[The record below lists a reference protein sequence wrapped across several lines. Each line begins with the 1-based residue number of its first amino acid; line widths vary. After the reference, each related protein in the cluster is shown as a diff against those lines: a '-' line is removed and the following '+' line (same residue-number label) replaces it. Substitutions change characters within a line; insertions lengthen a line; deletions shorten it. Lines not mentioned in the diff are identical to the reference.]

1 MEHNPIVKY
10 QEFINKAI
18 LIDQTPLLTDLLD
31 RNILDQQG
39 QIFNQLEYK
48 GKLSDGD
55 FWGTDEIVKKRIEEA
70 TQAIDDL
77 TTEIENNS
85 IVDCRR
91 IGKAMEDQ
99 VADLRKLKE
108 MKARKRSIY
117 QWLLIPHWLGTEL
130 ISMGEVVFRAYGCSW
145 YGVTSLLEHHCSKD
159 AVLLELIEEIDKSDN
174 ILN

>member
-1 MEHNPIVKY
+1 MNVLKQY
-10 QEFINKAI
+10 QDFLNKAI
-18 LIDQTPLLTDLLD
+18 LIDQTHLLTDLLD
-31 RNILDQQG
+31 KNILNQQG

-55 FWGTDEIVKKRIEEA
+55 FWGTEEIAKNRIEEA

-91 IGKAMEDQ
+91 IGKVMEDQ

-108 MKARKRSIY
+108 MKARKRNIY
-117 QWLLIPHWLGTEL
+117 KWLLIPHWLGTEL
-130 ISMGEVVFRAYGCSW
+130 ISMGEVVFRASGCNW
-145 YGVTSLLEHHCSKD
+145 WGVSSLLEDHCSKD
-159 AVLLELIEEIDKSDN
+159 EILLELIEEMNKTGN
-174 ILN
+174 ILNQF